1 MTLIENRGLVGTSG
15 RAMRRWAT
23 RCAVLLLASALVPLA
38 AAADDSNADV
48 WDRVE
53 HHAVK
58 SGEIDIHY
66 VTLGEGRPVLFLHG
80 FPDLW
85 YSWRHQMAALEGEFR
100 TAAMD
105 LRGYNRSGQPK
116 RVEDYRMPLILAD
129 VAAVVEDLGGPIT
142 LVGHDWGGAIAWRY
156 AMQHPEQIERL
167 VILNLTHPR
176 GYANVIANAT
186 DEQRQ
191 NVQYARNFATSKPDG
206 SPVPEGLLNRYAEE
220 GEKVA
225 GHYREG
231 FSRSSWDGMLNY
243 YRANYG
249 QAAGGGEAPNLQM
262 PVLQFHGLKDTAVD
276 KDGLKNTW
284 DWIDRDYTL
293 VTVPSAGHW
302 VQLEAADL
310 VSNTMRAWLLA
321 RE

>member
-1 MTLIENRGLVGTSG
+1 MTLIKAPG
-15 RAMRRWAT
+15 RAP
-23 RCAVLLLASALVPLA
+23 RCAALLLAFVLVPLA
-38 AAADDSNADV
+38 VAGDDSNADV

-53 HHAVK
+53 HHTVK
-58 SGEIDIHY
+58 SGDIDIHY
-66 VTLGEGRPVLFLHG
+66 VTLGEGKPVLFLHG

-116 RVEDYRMPLILAD
+116 RVEHYRMPLIVGD
-129 VAAVVEDLGGPIT
+129 VEAVIEDLGAPIT

-156 AMQHPEQIERL
+156 AMTHPEQIERL
-167 VILNLTHPR
+167 VILNLTHPK

-186 DEQRQ
+186 EAQRQ
-191 NVQYARNFATSKPDG
+191 NTQYARNFATSKPDG
-206 SPVPEGLLNRYAEE
+206 SPVPEGLLNRYASE

-225 GHYREG
+225 GHYREA
-231 FSRSSWDGMLNY
+231 FARSYWDGMLNY

-249 QAAGGGEAPNLQM
+249 QVAGGGEMPNLQM

-293 VTVPSAGHW
+293 VTVPSVGHW

-310 VSNTMRAWLLA
+310 VSSTMRAWLLA